1 MIFSRKGVD
10 SAAGKCAS
18 ALIDGRPI
26 SIPIPT
32 RKPSPTTYEML
43 SEPMAAIARDLSKG
57 TLSGDR
63 PCHLDPDIDR
73 STLMV
78 RPEGWRG
85 ALGQVSSS
93 LAHLRNQSVKAGD
106 LFLFWGLYRSAKH
119 VNGRWQYN
127 GPRQHATFGWLMIDA
142 VHDVVGDG
150 SQLLA
155 IHPWLKDHPHIRPNW
170 TCSNAVYISAERF
183 ELDGRSF
190 PGSGVFKQAFR
201 LTASGSLLPS
211 RWSVPAWLDPTQG
224 GVGMSYHAEPR
235 WLGNGFLQ
243 TAARGQEFV
252 ADICDRADA
261 RKWIADI
268 LEANA

>member
-1 MIFSRKGVD
+1 VIFSRKGVD

-32 RKPSPTTYEML
+32 REPSPTTYGML
-43 SEPMAAIARDLSKG
+43 SNPLATVARDLSKG
-57 TLSGDR
+57 NLSGDR
-63 PCHLDPDIDR
+63 MCHLDPDIDH
-73 STLMV
+73 SALAV

-93 LAHLRNQSVKAGD
+93 LSHLRNQSVKAGD
-106 LFLFWGLYRSAKH
+106 LFLFWGLYRPVES
-119 VNGRWQYN
+119 VDGCWRYV
-127 GPRQHATFGWLMIDA
+127 GPRQHAAFGWLMIDA
-142 VHDVVGDG
+142 VHDVVDDG

-155 IHPWLKDHPHIRPNW
+155 THPWLQDHPHVRPYW
-170 TCSNAVYISAERF
+170 TASNAVYVATDSF
-183 ELDGRSF
+183 ELDGRLF
-190 PGSGVFKQAFR
+190 PGSGVFTQAFR
-201 LTASGSLLPS
+201 LTALDSPLPS
-211 RWSVPAWLDPTQG
+211 RWSVPDWLDPTQG

-235 WLGNGFLQ
+235 WLGNGLLQ

-252 ADICDRADA
+252 ADISDRMDA

-268 LEANA
+268 LEANI